1 MNGFINVLK
10 PPGMS
15 SAAVV
20 SFVKRM
26 ANEKHVGHAG
36 TLDPEAAGVLPV
48 MIGRATRLF
57 DYLVDK
63 EKSYVAEC
71 AFGASTD
78 TQDAQG
84 TVLETGTAYP
94 TMDAV
99 RKACL
104 QLTGDIFQTP
114 SMYSA
119 IKVGGK
125 PLYARARRGETVDV
139 RSAPCIL
146 RRSGSWKKCR
156 TTASCFMWTAEGAPI
171 SARSVTISDA

>member
-84 TVLETGTAYP
+84 TVTARGERYP
-94 TMDAV
+94 DLAAV
-99 RKACL
+99 RAAADA
-104 QLTGDIFQTP
+104 LTGDIWQRPGAFSAVKQGESPCTSGPGPGRRWKPPCAGCTSGP
-114 SMYSA
+114 SPS
-119 IKVGGK
+119 G
-125 PLYARARRGETVDV
+125 ARPPG
-139 RSAPCIL
+139 
-146 RRSGSWKKCR
+146 
-156 TTASCFMWTAEGAPI
+156 TAS
-171 SARSVTISDA
+171 